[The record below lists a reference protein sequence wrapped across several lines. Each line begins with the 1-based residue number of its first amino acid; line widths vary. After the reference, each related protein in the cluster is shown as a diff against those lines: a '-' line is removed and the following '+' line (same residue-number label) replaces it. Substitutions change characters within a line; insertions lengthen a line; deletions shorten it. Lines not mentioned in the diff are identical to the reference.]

1 MHRKKQ
7 IKRGGGYDSKMAVT
21 PTGLKFLS
29 GLSEADDRKRRVM
42 TFTVTSTTKPTTT
55 TTTYENIRYIG
66 RGTYGKVYLVEETQG
81 TGNRF
86 VIKIQTKYPSIQ
98 KEAKNLDIIMHGVTG
113 KCKYVA
119 ISQGVTDDIEHA
131 VFPYLGSTDLE
142 KIVVKEEEMTIV
154 VPKIISNVI
163 RCLNVIHSQ
172 RYSHLDIKLANII
185 FDDKNQFAHI
195 IDYGLSMHED
205 AITLLTIGDKGKVN
219 VGDYQLSVEM
229 IIARI
234 FVLYDTLFT
243 GDMGRLLVVP
253 ETLPPRPHFSVALPF
268 RANFYDSGISGKI
281 KQTTDNFGLFW
292 LILGLL
298 TFGNDNRIYIRFI
311 PNCPSYRD
319 RTPTTDI
326 DMFCKLFRFYYSLST
341 RRPTDFM
348 KTMDEAKFC
357 NVSTHDTEQTVRNY
371 FISSMR
377 EFIPP
382 PAFNLWFND
391 AESRFNEFMENV
403 ILLVHVDPD
412 VRITPIQLLEDP
424 FFQHVF
430 ELWDAEKPFLVDP
443 EQFIKGSYPDHPIR
457 PYTAAVGGKRKNKKR
472 NRTRKRK
479 NTRIQTQMLRRY
491 QSVGRRK

>member
-21 PTGLKFLS
+21 PTGLKVLS
-29 GLSEADDRKRRVM
+29 GLSQEDDPKHRDM

-55 TTTYENIRYIG
+55 TTTYKNIRYIG

-98 KEAKNLDIIMHGVTG
+98 KEAEDLDRIMHGVTG

-119 ISQGVTDDIEHA
+119 ISQGVTDDIGHA

-142 KIVVKEEEMTIV
+142 KMVVKKEMTIV

-172 RYSHLDIKLANII
+172 GYSHLDIKLANIV

-205 AITLLTIGDKGKVN
+205 DITLLTIGDIRKVN

-253 ETLPPRPHFSVALPF
+253 ETLPPRPHFSVAIPF
-268 RANFYDSGISGKI
+268 RANFYDPDISGKI

-311 PNCPSYRD
+311 PNCPPYRD

-326 DMFCKLFRFYYSLST
+326 DMFCKLFFFFYSLSLNST
-341 RRPTDFM
+341 RQPTDFM
-348 KTMDEAKFC
+348 KKMDEAKFC
-357 NVSTHDTEQTVRNY
+357 NVSTEQEVRNY
-371 FISSMR
+371 FISSIR

-382 PAFNLWFND
+382 RAFKFWFND
-391 AESRFNEFMENV
+391 NESRFNEFMENV
-403 ILLVHVDPD
+403 ILLVHVDPE
-412 VRITPIQLLEDP
+412 VRITPIQLLEDR

-443 EQFIKGSYPDHPIR
+443 EQFIKGSYPDHPSR
-457 PYTAAVGGKRKNKKR
+457 PDTAAVGGKRKNKKR

-479 NTRIQTQMLRRY
+479 STRIQTQMLRRY
-491 QSVGRRK
+491 QS